1 MKEEL
6 RIDIV
11 GLAGACSYA
20 LDCIEAELVKIK
32 NKHGKRVA
40 YISVCMAEYLAI
52 QGDALQDLAMCAL
65 LHDNAL
71 TQYITEELERNYV
84 IDIKKDLS
92 VRKTNLHCI
101 YGEKNITKLPF
112 KTDVSNVILYHH
124 EHADG
129 TGPFQ
134 KKWNETPLPARI
146 IHLADTVDII
156 GNSIK
161 SDDNRWDFIC
171 QYLSQKKDSLFDSEC
186 VNAFL
191 HVFTKESFMCLS
203 DDSFETK
210 LWEIIPREK
219 MVFDWEMCKNVA
231 DFFAKIV
238 DYKSSFTSRHSIG
251 VAEKASLLAK
261 YMGYDSIT
269 VQKMY
274 LAGALHDIGKMAV
287 GNEILEKPDKLTDEE
302 FAIMRT
308 HAEKGGEIIPKITGV
323 DKDARGML
331 IGEKVK
337 FITHCPECGS
347 KLVRYEGEAAHYCP
361 NETACPP
368 QIKGKIEHF
377 ISRKAMNI
385 DGLGPETVDTFY
397 RLGLIKDTAD
407 LYQLTAEDIK
417 NLDRMGE
424 KSAENIIKGIK
435 ASKEVPFER

>member
-1 MKEEL
+1 MRGCLILWSYQNEKQQMKYRSIHMLWRIIFMKEEL

-210 LWEIIPREK
+210 LWEAIPREK
-219 MVFDWEMCKNVA
+219 LV
-231 DFFAKIV
+231 
-238 DYKSSFTSRHSIG
+238 
-251 VAEKASLLAK
+251 L
-261 YMGYDSIT
+261 
-269 VQKMY
+269 
-274 LAGALHDIGKMAV
+274 IGKCVKMLQ
-287 GNEILEKPDKLTDEE
+287 IYQKTPYR
-302 FAIMRT
+302 FS
-308 HAEKGGEIIPKITGV
+308 IIDNLYGV
-323 DKDARGML
+323 Y
-331 IGEKVK
+331 
-337 FITHCPECGS
+337 S
-347 KLVRYEGEAAHYCP
+347 
-361 NETACPP
+361 
-368 QIKGKIEHF
+368 
-377 ISRKAMNI
+377 
-385 DGLGPETVDTFY
+385 
-397 RLGLIKDTAD
+397 
-407 LYQLTAEDIK
+407 
-417 NLDRMGE
+417 
-424 KSAENIIKGIK
+424 
-435 ASKEVPFER
+435 

>member
-191 HVFTKESFMCLS
+191 HVFTKESYMCLS

-261 YMGYDSIT
+261 YMGYDCNLT
-269 VQKMY
+269 EY
-274 LAGALHDIGKMAV
+274 LTK
-287 GNEILEKPDKLTDEE
+287 
-302 FAIMRT
+302 RT
-308 HAEKGGEIIPKITGV
+308 
-323 DKDARGML
+323 
-331 IGEKVK
+331 
-337 FITHCPECGS
+337 F
-347 KLVRYEGEAAHYCP
+347 
-361 NETACPP
+361 
-368 QIKGKIEHF
+368 
-377 ISRKAMNI
+377 
-385 DGLGPETVDTFY
+385 
-397 RLGLIKDTAD
+397 
-407 LYQLTAEDIK
+407 
-417 NLDRMGE
+417 
-424 KSAENIIKGIK
+424 
-435 ASKEVPFER
+435 

>member
-191 HVFTKESFMCLS
+191 HVFTKESYMCLS

-210 LWEIIPREK
+210 LWKIIPREK

-287 GNEILEKPDKLTDEE
+287 GNEILEKASLLAKYMGYDSITVQK
-302 FAIMRT
+302 
-308 HAEKGGEIIPKITGV
+308 KIG
-323 DKDARGML
+323 R
-331 IGEKVK
+331 
-337 FITHCPECGS
+337 
-347 KLVRYEGEAAHYCP
+347 AH
-361 NETACPP
+361 
-368 QIKGKIEHF
+368 
-377 ISRKAMNI
+377 
-385 DGLGPETVDTFY
+385 V
-397 RLGLIKDTAD
+397 
-407 LYQLTAEDIK
+407 
-417 NLDRMGE
+417 
-424 KSAENIIKGIK
+424 
-435 ASKEVPFER
+435 

>member
-6 RIDIV
+6 SIDII

-287 GNEILEKPDKLTDEE
+287 GNEILEKPL
-302 FAIMRT
+302 
-308 HAEKGGEIIPKITGV
+308 
-323 DKDARGML
+323 L
-331 IGEKVK
+331 
-337 FITHCPECGS
+337 
-347 KLVRYEGEAAHYCP
+347 
-361 NETACPP
+361 N
-368 QIKGKIEHF
+368 
-377 ISRKAMNI
+377 
-385 DGLGPETVDTFY
+385 
-397 RLGLIKDTAD
+397 
-407 LYQLTAEDIK
+407 
-417 NLDRMGE
+417 
-424 KSAENIIKGIK
+424 
-435 ASKEVPFER
+435 

>member
-191 HVFTKESFMCLS
+191 HVFTKESYMCLS

-251 VAEKASLLAK
+251 VAEKASLLANIWDMIQSRYRK
-261 YMGYDSIT
+261 CIWL
-269 VQKMY
+269 V
-274 LAGALHDIGKMAV
+274 
-287 GNEILEKPDKLTDEE
+287 
-302 FAIMRT
+302 
-308 HAEKGGEIIPKITGV
+308 
-323 DKDARGML
+323 
-331 IGEKVK
+331 
-337 FITHCPECGS
+337 HCM
-347 KLVRYEGEAAHYCP
+347 
-361 NETACPP
+361 
-368 QIKGKIEHF
+368 I
-377 ISRKAMNI
+377 
-385 DGLGPETVDTFY
+385 
-397 RLGLIKDTAD
+397 
-407 LYQLTAEDIK
+407 
-417 NLDRMGE
+417 
-424 KSAENIIKGIK
+424 
-435 ASKEVPFER
+435 